1 MLPNKAGSWK
11 TLLLSLAVVLTV
23 SLLAA
28 CGKNGEQSADEK
40 PKDTSKVV
48 ATYKGGEI
56 TENEFNREIGMM
68 KLLYPNYAQ
77 MLDTADVRETIVKQ
91 EIAYEYLA
99 GQAEDAAKTAGAK
112 SGQEQFDQF
121 KSSVGADQFKTMLD
135 QQKLTENDVKNY
147 LTNIMTV
154 TENEK
159 AKVTDEQSKAEFE
172 KNKDQFTTATVRHV
186 LINFTDPKTNKER
199 TKEATLKLAKDV
211 EAKLKNGA
219 DFAEIAKK
227 YSEDPGSASEGG
239 LYKDTPVGQW
249 VDAFKEAAKTQPIN
263 EIGNPVETE
272 YGYHIIKVESRT
284 IADYAKLTAEQKDSL
299 MSSIVSNNVTNFM
312 TKDLDA
318 LITKIDLPAV
328 PAAETGKDGTK
339 EGTTSP
345 EAPAVDNKGAA
356 NTGTDSSTG
365 PADQKSGNSEG
376 STGTADGK

>member
-23 SLLAA
+23 SLLVA
-28 CGKNGEQSADEK
+28 CGKNGAQSAEEK

-56 TENEFNREIGMM
+56 TEKEFNREIGMM
-68 KLLYPNYAQ
+68 KLLYPGYEQA
-77 MLDTADVRETIVKQ
+77 LETDEMRQNIVKQ

-99 GQAEDAAKTAGAK
+99 TQANEAAKTAGAK

-135 QQKLTENDVKNY
+135 KQKLTENDVKDY

-154 TENEK
+154 TESEK
-159 AKVTDEQSKAEFE
+159 AKVKDEQLKAEFE

-186 LINFTDPKTNKER
+186 LINFTDPKTNKQR
-199 TKEATLKLAKDV
+199 SKEETLKLAKEV
-211 EAKLKNGA
+211 KAKLKNGA

-263 EIGNPVETE
+263 EIGDPVETE

-284 IADYAKLTAEQKDSL
+284 MADYAKLTAPQKDSL
-299 MSSIVSNNVTNFM
+299 MNSIVSGNVSNFM
-312 TKDLDA
+312 TKDLDT

-328 PAAETGKDGTK
+328 PAAENGTSGSK
-339 EGTTSP
+339 EGTSSQ
-345 EAPAVDNKGAA
+345 EAPAADNKGADA
-356 NTGTDSSTG
+356 GTDPSTG
-365 PADQKSGNSEG
+365 SADQKSSSSEG
-376 STGTADGK
+376 SSAATDGK

>member
-28 CGKNGEQSADEK
+28 CGKSGGQSADEK
-40 PKDTSKVV
+40 QKDTSKVV

-56 TENEFNREIGMM
+56 TEKEFDREIGMM
-68 KLLYPNYAQ
+68 KLLYPGYEQA
-77 MLDTADVRETIVKQ
+77 LDTDEMRQNIVKQ

-99 GQAEDAAKTAGAK
+99 TQANDAAKTAGAK

-135 QQKLTENDVKNY
+135 QQKLTENDVKDY

-154 TENEK
+154 TESEK
-159 AKVTDEQSKAEFE
+159 AKVTDEQLKAEFE

-186 LINFTDPKTNKER
+186 LINFTDPKTNKKR
-199 TKEATLKLAKDV
+199 TKEETLKLAKEV
-211 EAKLKNGA
+211 EAKLKNGG

-284 IADYAKLTAEQKDSL
+284 MADYAKLTAAQKDSL
-299 MSSIVSNNVTNFM
+299 MNSIVSGNVSNFM
-312 TKDLDA
+312 SKDLDA

-328 PAAETGKDGTK
+328 PAAEKGTNGAK
-339 EGTTSP
+339 EGTSSQ
-345 EAPAVDNKGAA
+345 EAPAADNKGADSG
-356 NTGTDSSTG
+356 TGSSSG
-365 PADQKSGNSEG
+365 SADQKSNSSEG
-376 STGTADGK
+376 GSAVTDGK

>member
-28 CGKNGEQSADEK
+28 CGKSGGQSADEK
-40 PKDTSKVV
+40 QKDTSKVV

-56 TENEFNREIGMM
+56 TEKEFDREIGMM
-68 KLLYPNYAQ
+68 KLLYPGYEQA
-77 MLDTADVRETIVKQ
+77 LDTDEMRQNIVKQ

-99 GQAEDAAKTAGAK
+99 TQANDAAKTAGAK

-135 QQKLTENDVKNY
+135 KQKLTENDVKDY

-154 TENEK
+154 TESEK
-159 AKVTDEQSKAEFE
+159 AKVTDEQLKAEFE

-186 LINFTDPKTNKER
+186 LINFTDPKTNKKR
-199 TKEATLKLAKDV
+199 TKEETLKLAKEV

-284 IADYAKLTAEQKDSL
+284 MADYAKLTAAQKDSL
-299 MSSIVSNNVTNFM
+299 MNSIVSGNVSNFM
-312 TKDLDA
+312 SKDLDA

-328 PAAETGKDGTK
+328 PAAEKGTNGTK
-339 EGTTSP
+339 EGTPSQ
-345 EAPAVDNKGAA
+345 EAPAADNKGADA
-356 NTGTDSSTG
+356 GTGSSSG
-365 PADQKSGNSEG
+365 SADQKSNSSEG
-376 STGTADGK
+376 GSAATDGK